1 MNKGTILLPI
11 LIALLLCSCLRNAP
25 TSGDTSPESS
35 SQQIET
41 SQSSA
46 TLTSTILNTNTNTT
60 VQDIEDLELLVRER
74 IEDQYPEIYKL
85 QRLTIGS
92 DNSGFID
99 ARYQVTRIDIYRRQS
114 SEDKV
119 SVTEEAILKHILP
132 IHVQGVYTIEPVG
145 STCDYVFD
153 IYCADN
159 SVLSFVQEDDR
170 SFILNQ
176 YKDKVFLVRDKIDV
190 LPVAFLYPMVTY
202 PDDSLIIKMALS
214 RIMKRGDT
222 VIINEYLTN
231 TLISE
236 FDAQKIQTNKP
247 SIDISQPLEDLHFY
261 FGGEVIN
268 MRLYDKFVLIVEK
281 NNIIWYKIDDVSTI
295 LNSFYSIP

>member
-1 MNKGTILLPI
+1 MNKAIILLPI
-11 LIALLLCSCLRNAP
+11 LIVLLLCSCLRYSP
-25 TSGDTSPESS
+25 TSGDASPESS
-35 SQQIET
+35 SQQIQT

-46 TLTSTILNTNTNTT
+46 TLTSTILNTNTT
-60 VQDIEDLELLVRER
+60 VQDIEDLELIVRER

-92 DNSGFID
+92 DNGGSID

-114 SEDKV
+114 PEDKG

-132 IHVQGVYTIEPVG
+132 IHVQGVYTTEPVG

-176 YKDKVFLVRDKIDV
+176 YEDKVFLVRDKIDV
-190 LPVAFLYPMVTY
+190 LPVAFLYPMITY
-202 PDDSLIIKMALS
+202 PDDSVIIKMALS

-236 FDAQKIQTNKP
+236 FDAQKIPTNKP
-247 SIDISQPLEDLHFY
+247 TIDMSQPIEDLYFY

-268 MRLYDKFVLIVEK
+268 MRLYDKFVLIVEN
-281 NNIIWYKIDDVSTI
+281 NNIIWYKIDDVRTI
-295 LNSFYSIP
+295 LNLFYSIP